1 MPIEINETRLFSNI
15 EHLVSLHAPSGYE
28 AEVDLVV
35 KEIISCLGNEYIQD
49 SAGNIIV
56 KVPGH
61 NSDHPIAIISHK
73 DEISLI
79 VKRVEENGHI
89 RVVSVGGLHPW
100 AIGETPVELLT
111 ENSILPGVLSV
122 GAKHVSI
129 ESPAGDLKDGK
140 GLSWER
146 MWVDCKL
153 SPIELSQRGIGP
165 GTRVVIARHRKKIWE
180 MEQYICGYN
189 LDCRAGLAIIFE
201 VAQQLSLKKP
211 QQDVYLIAS
220 EREEIGGHGAS
231 FALANLPVETA
242 IAVDIAPVSP
252 EYDTK
257 NNDQPILI
265 EKDSRGVY
273 HAATNRHLRTL
284 AQKEG
289 FGVQNAVV
297 TSYGSDSSIA
307 QAAGH
312 VGRSSLVGYPGD
324 NTHGYEIC
332 SKEAIVNS
340 VRLLTAF
347 TQDPLS
353 NLTG

>member
-1 MPIEINETRLFSNI
+1 MPIKINETRLFSNI
-15 EHLVSLHAPSGYE
+15 EKLVSLHAPSGYE
-28 AEVDLVV
+28 TEVDLMV
-35 KEIISCLGNEYIQD
+35 KEIINGLGNEYVQD

-56 KVPGH
+56 KIPGN

-79 VKRVEENGHI
+79 VKRVEENGNI
-89 RVVSVGGLHPW
+89 RVVPVGGLHPW

-111 ENSILPGVLSV
+111 DNSIVRGVLSI
-122 GAKHVSI
+122 GAKHVSN
-129 ESPAGDLKDGK
+129 ESPAGDLKEGK
-140 GLSWER
+140 GLSWDR

-153 SPIELSQRGIGP
+153 STTELSQRGIGP
-165 GTRVVIARHRKKIWE
+165 GTRVVIARHRKKTWE
-180 MEQYICGYN
+180 MEKYICGYN

-201 VAQQLSLKKP
+201 VAQQLLLNGP

-231 FALANLPVETA
+231 FALATLPVETA

-252 EYDTK
+252 EYGTK
-257 NNDQPILI
+257 NNDKPILI

-273 HAATNRHLRTL
+273 HVSTNRHLRTL

-307 QAAGH
+307 QAGGH
-312 VGRSSLVGYPGD
+312 VGRSALVGYPGD

-340 VRLLTAF
+340 ARLITAF
-347 TQDPLS
+347 AQDPLD
-353 NLTG
+353 NTIN